1 MSGIGWQAS
10 TRRNSAQHSQT
21 YSSDDTN
28 PFPENVSQTSY
39 RYKLSDS
46 QERGQAVQLTTN
58 LHDDLR
64 REFTINLT
72 ATTSGWDGVQG
83 RGGLNP
89 RDGRKGGD
97 AGVGCLP
104 EVDRDIWPS
113 GSYHRRDIRSTQAVI
128 TTSGSL

>member
-28 PFPENVSQTSY
+28 PLPENVSQTSY

-72 ATTSGWDGVQG
+72 ATTSGWDGV
-83 RGGLNP
+83 
-89 RDGRKGGD
+89 
-97 AGVGCLP
+97 
-104 EVDRDIWPS
+104 
-113 GSYHRRDIRSTQAVI
+113 
-128 TTSGSL
+128 